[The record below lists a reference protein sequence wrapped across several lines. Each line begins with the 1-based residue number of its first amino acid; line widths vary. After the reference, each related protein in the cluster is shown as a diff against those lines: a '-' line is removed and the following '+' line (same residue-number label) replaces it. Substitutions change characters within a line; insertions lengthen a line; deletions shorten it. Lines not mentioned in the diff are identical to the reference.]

1 MKSVADWIRGWTP
14 GWTDT
19 ERYETLTFW
28 HRLLQPGTIAAF
40 VFGGP
45 VVRFFVLVLHSLVI
59 TTQILYRDCL
69 VHRVEREFSNQHL
82 QTLAT
87 HFFRATGL
95 NALTRT
101 EKIMFIAGTNT
112 CVLIMFMI
120 ILLQESLLWTV
131 AFAAVVFTVPTLLV
145 WWSTVL
151 PPLETDERR
160 RSSVPSPP
168 AGRASSQTPPP
179 ASG

>member
-1 MKSVADWIRGWTP
+1 MKPVADWIRTQTP
-14 GWTDT
+14 GWTDA

-45 VVRFFVLVLHSLVI
+45 VLRFGVLVLHTLVI
-59 TTQILYRDCL
+59 VTQVLYKDCL

-87 HFFRATGL
+87 HFFRVTGL
-95 NALTRT
+95 HTLTRT
-101 EKIMFIAGTNT
+101 EKMMFIAGTNAG
-112 CVLIMFMI
+112 VLLMFAI

-131 AFAAVVFTVPTLLV
+131 AFAAVVFTVPTLLM

-151 PPLETDERR
+151 PPLETDEPPPRNAPAPPT
-160 RSSVPSPP
+160 SSASP
-168 AGRASSQTPPP
+168 QTPPP
-179 ASG
+179 ASA